1 MKNILKTVWLTDK
14 VVYTAYLSGISPS
27 TDKFQAYLFIFFQ
40 ALDVNTAQLSQMQIS
55 VLVLHLIFHCL
66 TAVNLIKGITLK
78 IRLLWFVLENS
89 VLFNLFMR
97 WEKSKAENYNHLNS
111 EPDPNFRAFHP
122 WKTVA

>member
-55 VLVLHLIFHCL
+55 VLVLHLIFHC
-66 TAVNLIKGITLK
+66 
-78 IRLLWFVLENS
+78 W
-89 VLFNLFMR
+89 
-97 WEKSKAENYNHLNS
+97 
-111 EPDPNFRAFHP
+111 
-122 WKTVA
+122 TVV